1 MPPWLRIDPIEPA
14 RILQRSNAQR
24 GAQAI
29 AERNA
34 QIQYQRLQQEQEMQN
49 ARLAAQERASE
60 RHAQVL
66 KETRDAELAQH
77 AAQLQMRREQQAM
90 RAQQF
95 ERQLRIREKAAEQ
108 EAASAARKMEGM
120 KAVQEGLKA
129 GVPLEKLLAENA
141 PNLFADKPQALGQT
155 LRAVTPVGMPKEAT
169 NAAGQSYLV
178 NSRTGTPTFAPRA
191 AAGVATGPITAQPI
205 LDESGKPV
213 GGMAIR
219 GPHGGVQAVRPQMT
233 LAERAKILTDRLAV
247 IKGLIEEP
255 DSPAQEKLL
264 KKQRDGI
271 LKELEDMTAPS
282 TEKAAGKEM
291 ENIPP
296 EELAANEL
304 EPGEEEPPTDEE
316 DLEPAADDEDLE
328 P

>member
-141 PNLFADKPQALGQT
+141 PNLFADKPQTFAQT
-155 LRAVTPVGMPKEAT
+155 LRGATPAAPPQPFTAGGASGVY
-169 NAAGQSYLV
+169 NA
-178 NSRTGTPTFAPRA
+178 RTGAPTFAPRPA
-191 AAGVATGPITAQPI
+191 DVIPPGPMVAEDIRNAEGKTVGMGVRGNKGGLHVIRPELTAP
-205 LDESGKPV
+205 
-213 GGMAIR
+213 
-219 GPHGGVQAVRPQMT
+219 
-233 LAERAKILTDRLAV
+233 ERAKILTDRLAV
-247 IKGLIEEP
+247 IMTMLANARTIEKP
-255 DSPAQEKLL
+255 PLEKKRDAIMNQLELL
-264 KKQRDGI
+264 
-271 LKELEDMTAPS
+271 TPP
-282 TEKAAGKEM
+282 TEKVAGKEM

-316 DLEPAADDEDLE
+316 DLEPAADDEEDLE

>member
-1 MPPWLRIDPIEPA
+1 MADVTMPPWLRIDPIEPA

-95 ERQLRIREKAAEQ
+95 ERQLRIREKAAEE

-141 PNLFADKPQALGQT
+141 PNLFADKPQTFAQT
-155 LRAVTPVGMPKEAT
+155 LRGATPAAPPQPFTAGGASGVY
-169 NAAGQSYLV
+169 NA
-178 NSRTGTPTFAPRA
+178 RTGAPTFAPRPA
-191 AAGVATGPITAQPI
+191 DVIPPGPMVAEDIRNAEGKTVGMGVRG
-205 LDESGKPV
+205 SK
-213 GGMAIR
+213 GGLHVM
-219 GPHGGVQAVRPQMT
+219 RPELTMP
-233 LAERAKILTDRLAV
+233 ERAKILSDRLAAIMSIYDDATPGERV
-247 IKGLIEEP
+247 T
-255 DSPAQEKLL
+255 L
-264 KKQRDGI
+264 KKQRDDI
-271 LKELEDMTAPS
+271 MKEMALMTPPLA
-282 TEKAAGKEM
+282 EKAAGKEM
-291 ENIPP
+291 ETMPP
-296 EELAANEL
+296 EL
-304 EPGEEEPPTDEE
+304 EPGEEEAAATDEE
-316 DLEPAADDEDLE
+316 DLEPVAAADDEEDLE